1 MSNNE
6 YTKRLENVIKQ
17 MLQPLKDIPFNL
29 VIESMT
35 GKKVIKID
43 TFYHSSKT
51 CHICGKKNE
60 NLKLS
65 DREWTC
71 KHCGTTHD
79 RDINASINILNEGL
93 RISGMVVPSTQMEAK
108 IRLPRGEAQACEI
121 CSSI

>member
-43 TFYHSSKT
+43 TFYPSSKT
-51 CHICGKKNE
+51 CH
-60 NLKLS
+60 
-65 DREWTC
+65 
-71 KHCGTTHD
+71 
-79 RDINASINILNEGL
+79 NEGL

-108 IRLPRGEAQACEI
+108 IRLPRGEAQSCEI